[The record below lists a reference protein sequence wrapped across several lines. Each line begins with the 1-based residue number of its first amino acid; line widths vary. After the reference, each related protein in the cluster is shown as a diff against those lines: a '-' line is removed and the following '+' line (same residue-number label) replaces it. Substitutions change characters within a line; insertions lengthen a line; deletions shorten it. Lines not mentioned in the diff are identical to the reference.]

1 MYAGTSVWETTD
13 LIKDEAA
20 VPQGPVVSVQ
30 ATESS
35 ACVIDVWRSSAFG
48 LLLCEEQLE
57 KKQCSRSS

>member
-35 ACVIDVWRSSAFG
+35 ACVIDV
-48 LLLCEEQLE
+48 
-57 KKQCSRSS
+57 